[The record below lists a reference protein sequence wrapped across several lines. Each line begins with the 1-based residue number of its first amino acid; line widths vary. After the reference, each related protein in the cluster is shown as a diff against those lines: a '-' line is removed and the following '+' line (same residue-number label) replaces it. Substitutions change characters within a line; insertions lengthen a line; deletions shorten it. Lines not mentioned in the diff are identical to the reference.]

1 MPPFGHPLNQ
11 EARAVSCVRL
21 PPPRILLV
29 EDTPVQARLLLD
41 HLSGGA
47 WRVDHVETGAEALRR
62 LGEPPL
68 PDVLLLDIMLPDMSG
83 MDILRKIRAEAAAI
97 GVVVITSNG
106 SVALAV
112 DAMRAGAD
120 DFLVKPFSRERLL
133 VTLRNVIDH
142 QHLSREVES
151 LRENLGIAAFQGFV
165 GSSAAMQRVYRR
177 IEASSASGAT
187 VFITGESGTGKELAA
202 EALHRNSP
210 RAKGR
215 FVALN
220 CGAIPRDL
228 MESEIFGHVKGAFT
242 GAIADRDGAAT
253 QADGGTLFLDEICEM
268 DFNLQSKLLRFLQ
281 SGVVQRVGDDRP
293 RPVDVRIVCATNR
306 DPLAEVRAGRFR
318 EDLYYRLH
326 VIPLRMPAL
335 RERGGDVLELA
346 DHYLAR
352 INAEEHKNFRGFTP
366 DAAQAMLAHSWPG
379 NVRELVNVLR
389 NIVVLNQGSEITL
402 TMLPAPLNLSGESVE
417 SPAPP
422 RAVPPPEREEEAIP
436 RQEDIEPL
444 WQVERRAIERAIL
457 ACGGN
462 VPRAAALL
470 RVSPSTLY
478 RKKQMWEEG
487 GR

>member
-1 MPPFGHPLNQ
+1 MT
-11 EARAVSCVRL
+11 L
-21 PPPRILLV
+21 PKKPRILLI

-41 HLSGGA
+41 HLSGGD
-47 WRVDHVETGAEALRR
+47 WIVEHVETGAEALAALTRT
-62 LGEPPL
+62 P

-83 MDILRKIRAEAAAI
+83 MDILRKVRADAAPV
-97 GVVVITSNG
+97 GVIVVTSNG
-106 SVALAV
+106 SVTLAV

-120 DFLVKPFSRERLL
+120 DFLVKPFTRERFL

-142 QHLSREVES
+142 LTLSREVEV
-151 LRENLGIAAFQGFV
+151 LRENLGIAAFAGFV

-177 IEASSASGAT
+177 IEASAASNAT

-202 EALHRNSP
+202 EALHRNGP
-210 RAKGR
+210 RARGR

-242 GAIADRDGAAT
+242 GAVADREGAAAT
-253 QADGGTLFLDEICEM
+253 ADGGTLFLDEICEM
-268 DFNLQSKLLRFLQ
+268 DPNLQTKLLRFLQ
-281 SGVVQRVGDDRP
+281 SGVVQRVGDDRR

-326 VIPLRMPAL
+326 VIPVRMPAL

-352 INAEEHKNFRGFTP
+352 ITAEERKAFRGFSP
-366 DAAQAMLAHSWPG
+366 DAAQALLAYPWPG
-379 NVRELVNVLR
+379 NVRELINVLR
-389 NIVVLNQGSEITL
+389 NIVVLNDGPEVTL
-402 TMLPAPLNLSGESVE
+402 AMLPPPLAGEGEPAGPPGSAAPLATT
-417 SPAPP
+417 PARASAEAAP
-422 RAVPPPEREEEAIP
+422 RRPTTEDACAMEA
-436 RQEDIEPL
+436 IEPL
-444 WQVERRAIERAIL
+444 WQVERRAIERAIQ

-470 RVSPSTLY
+470 RVSPSTIY
-478 RKKQMWEEG
+478 RKKQIWDEESS
-487 GR
+487 